1 MKIGIIVQTRMGST
15 RLPGKVLMKA
25 DEKNVMLDYS
35 INQLKNCK
43 NFDGLVIATSKLQR
57 DDKIEEHCN
66 SIQIDC
72 FRGDEADVLSRH
84 YLCAKKHS
92 FTHIVR
98 IPSDKPLIDPKIV
111 DEIIDFFVKNQ
122 FDYVANFEIYEKNGI
137 LEFNS
142 TYPSG
147 TEVEMFSFDALEN
160 AWKNATKKDE
170 REHVTPYI
178 YLNPKKFKIKI
189 INQEKNLSDLR
200 WSLDYENDLIVIRE
214 IIKNIKYRPILADHI
229 VDFLTKNPKIQN
241 FNKIQN

>member
-84 YLCAKKHS
+84 YLCAKQHS
-92 FTHIVR
+92 FTHIIR

-111 DEIIDFFVKNQ
+111 DEIIDFFIKNQ
-122 FDYVANFEIYEKNGI
+122 FDYVANFEIYEKNQKIYYFIISCVCRSWI
-137 LEFNS
+137 LCCTRS
-142 TYPSG
+142 
-147 TEVEMFSFDALEN
+147 VA
-160 AWKNATKKDE
+160 
-170 REHVTPYI
+170 I
-178 YLNPKKFKIKI
+178 
-189 INQEKNLSDLR
+189 
-200 WSLDYENDLIVIRE
+200 
-214 IIKNIKYRPILADHI
+214 
-229 VDFLTKNPKIQN
+229 FLPKIRGCCGFNPNSKPSSYSCNN
-241 FNKIQN
+241 FKYVNFYLFVIFF